1 MNAGLGSRILEKFCC
16 SDWSQANGHLIS
28 LARIECAALRML
40 VERKSPFLSVQNA
53 CRLGWEAFLK
63 LHSEPDAKGLAWGE
77 GFRAAVGITFP
88 AVVGMIFNHLSWGIL
103 CSFATLWMLSCDVGG
118 AYRKKAIGL
127 AGSGLTML
135 AAYIFSGWMVQS
147 VPNYVIGTFLWVFC
161 GALAGVA
168 GNAAAQAGLVS
179 STIVVT
185 SVVLY
190 VPGELWGRL
199 LLCLLG
205 ICWALTLSLALWPLK
220 PFSPLFR
227 ALSVSCL
234 KLAGLADAFW
244 MGAAT
249 QGRLA
254 TNLEFAAAYDALVNS
269 LEQCRNI
276 WGAVRARRGGP
287 TLRSMQLLT
296 LIEEVDD
303 IARIL
308 IALREV
314 VNLSGKQKWLQDE
327 RGSLQEFTTTLSGIF
342 REFSQAIAVRG
353 RSVHLEELGR
363 VIQKIDSSRRP
374 EDDAN
379 SGFQELQRIIRHLN
393 TQLSELAQIVD
404 ELKSGSPTMR
414 QPPEAS
420 FGPKRERKIN
430 PLEEIRNNLTLGST
444 SFRHAL
450 RLGVATGLGGLLA
463 SAFHLTRGYWIPMT
477 VVLVL
482 KPNFGGTLQRSVQRI
497 TGTIFG
503 ALLAVL
509 ILLFFKDSVLLLPI
523 LAVLSFATFTL
534 RNRNY
539 GLFALALTPMVMVML
554 DVAHPITIS
563 DSLFR
568 ILYTIIGSLVALI
581 SGYLLFPTWE
591 SRRLPVF
598 VAEALRSEVRFARV
612 LRDAIQHK
620 EERPVAEFRRDAT
633 IKVSNAATAAQRL
646 LGEPPNR
653 RGDVEAALATVN
665 YTRQI
670 LLGLAA
676 ISDYPTRTINIDPSK
691 ASTLLETLAQA
702 FTDLAEA
709 VEKREEPPRLKAVLE
724 LLGRLEKVSGD
735 PLRRKTAASETVIP
749 KETASGD
756 ADKWLIYHLA
766 NVYQL
771 TLATREAIARLIRS
785 ERRLVGSGETA

>member
-1 MNAGLGSRILEKFCC
+1 MNA
-16 SDWSQANGHLIS
+16 
-28 LARIECAALRML
+28 ECAALRML

-53 CRLGWEAFLK
+53 CRRGWEALLK

-88 AVVGMIFNHLSWGIL
+88 AVVGVIFDHLSWGIL

-118 AYRKKAIGL
+118 AYRLKARGL

-135 AAYIFSGWMVQS
+135 AAYTFSGWMVQS

-190 VPGELWGRL
+190 VPGEFWGRL
-199 LLCLLG
+199 FLCSLG
-205 ICWALTLSLALWPLK
+205 LCWALTLSLALWPVR

-244 MGAAT
+244 VGAAT
-249 QGRLA
+249 QDRFA

-269 LEQCRNI
+269 LEQSRNI

-296 LIEEVDD
+296 LIEQVDD

-314 VNLSGKQKWLQDE
+314 VNLSGKQEWLRDE
-327 RGSLQEFTTTLSGIF
+327 RGSLQEFTTTLSGLF

-363 VIQKIDSSRRP
+363 VLQKIDSSHRP
-374 EDDAN
+374 EDHAN

-393 TQLSELAQIVD
+393 TQLLELAQIVD
-404 ELKSGSPTMR
+404 ELKSGNPTMR

-430 PLEEIRNNLTLGST
+430 PLEEIRNNFTLRST

-509 ILLFFKDSVLLLPI
+509 ILLFFRDSVLLLPI

-598 VAEALRSEVRFARV
+598 VAEALRSEVTFARV
-612 LRDAIQHK
+612 LRDAIQHQ

-633 IKVSNAATAAQRL
+633 LKVSNAATAAQRL

-676 ISDYPTRTINIDPSK
+676 ISDYPTRGTINIEPAK
-691 ASTLLETLAQA
+691 ASRLFETLAEA
-702 FTDLAEA
+702 FADLAEA
-709 VEKREEPPRLKAVLE
+709 VEKREEPPRLKAVSE

-735 PLRRKTAASETVIP
+735 PLRRKPAASETVIP
-749 KETASGD
+749 KKKASVD
-756 ADKWLIYHLA
+756 ADEWLIYHLA

-785 ERRLVGSGETA
+785 ERRLAGSGVSG